1 MSKKPRGTESSDF
14 VHHFEGA
21 STLDGLL
28 ELAGSPYD
36 TEAVLALMKEAHAD
50 GASSSELIPQL
61 FEGPPRF
68 PSPDVARLMY
78 QNLLGLWDLVAEGK
92 GVRLEDEGPRP
103 PRPKREKA
111 PAPSPFAPGEPDAA
125 FVEAA
130 SRHLE
135 EDVRARE
142 RLTHLFDN
150 RQDPLLG
157 ALDGAGLTDEGYA
170 VARYL
175 LFELFA
181 MLELGWPAGVAT
193 VPPGALATAPT
204 PDAPPVP
211 AALATYA
218 EDALF
223 EAEHDEEH
231 PLVPEELAPVRN
243 LVTRGLAALWQA
255 RKKG

>member
-1 MSKKPRGTESSDF
+1 MSKKQRGKDDEGF
-14 VHHFEGA
+14 IHHFEGA

-28 ELAGSPYD
+28 ELAGSPHD
-36 TEAVLALMKEAHAD
+36 SAAVLQAMHEAHED
-50 GASSSELIPQL
+50 GVSASELIPQL

-68 PSPDVARLMY
+68 PSPDVARMLY
-78 QNLLGLWDLVAEGK
+78 QNLLGLWDLVTEGK
-92 GVRLEDEGPRP
+92 GVRLEDGARP

-111 PAPSPFAPGEPDAA
+111 PAPSPFAPGEPDEA

-130 SRHLE
+130 ARHLE
-135 EDVRARE
+135 EDERARE
-142 RLTHLFDN
+142 RLMHLFDN

-170 VARYL
+170 VARHL
-175 LFELFA
+175 LFELHS

-193 VPPGALATAPT
+193 VTTEALATTPD

-211 AALATYA
+211 VALATYA
-218 EDALF
+218 EDSLF

-231 PLVPEELAPVRN
+231 PLVPEEIAPVRN
-243 LVTRGLAALWQA
+243 LVTRGLAALWRA